1 MEGNNIAINYLD
13 LREFLF
19 KFFDLE
25 LNPLSILSVIVQLG
39 FIAWVIYQVYVKLQG
54 TQAERVLRGLI
65 LISPII
71 LVCYALK
78 LGIITRLIEIFS
90 PTILIGL
97 IVIFAPEFRR
107 VLMQL
112 GGNLSLVDYI
122 HIAESKKSIN
132 DACNEILESMTTLQK
147 NKVGALIAIEKANVE
162 RYYINPG
169 FGINAKLS
177 KELLITIF
185 NPKSPLH
192 DGAVILKGFTIMAA
206 GVILPM
212 TENPKLDWQYGTR
225 HRAAIGFSEVTDA
238 LCLVVSEET
247 GGLSIASQGQ
257 LTHYSSAEN
266 IRPILERYYTDILK
280 TEKRS
285 SKVGKFLSEFFSSIK
300 TIKDREVETAE
311 KPELEEVEE
320 KQSEPEKQVEAPKK
334 TAKQAS

>member
-1 MEGNNIAINYLD
+1 M
-13 LREFLF
+13 
-19 KFFDLE
+19 
-25 LNPLSILSVIVQLG
+25 QLA
-39 FIAWVIYQVYVKLQG
+39 FIAWLILNVYNRLRG

-65 LISPII
+65 LISPVI
-71 LVCYALK
+71 LICYALK
-78 LGIITRLIEIFS
+78 LGIVTRLIEIFS

-132 DACNEILESMTTLQK
+132 EACNEILDSLESLQS
-147 NKVGALIAIEKANVE
+147 NKVGALIAIEKANVD

-185 NPKSPLH
+185 NPKSPMH
-192 DGAVILKGFTIMAA
+192 DGAVILKGFTVLAA

-247 GGLSIASQGQ
+247 GGLSVASQGR
-257 LTHYSSAEN
+257 LTHYSSIEN
-266 IRPILERYYTDILK
+266 IRPILEDYYAQILK
-280 TEKRS
+280 TEKKS
-285 SKVGKFLSEFFSSIK
+285 SKVGKLLSEIFSSIR
-300 TIKDREVETAE
+300 TLKDRDTEKKPSSVETKSEKDVKPKIDSEIDSDLESDIESKKLEEEPEMVQTE
-311 KPELEEVEE
+311 KPIEKIAKVET
-320 KQSEPEKQVEAPKK
+320 PN
-334 TAKQAS
+334 

>member
-1 MEGNNIAINYLD
+1 M
-13 LREFLF
+13 
-19 KFFDLE
+19 
-25 LNPLSILSVIVQLG
+25 QLAG
-39 FIAWVIYQVYVKLQG
+39 IAWLIYQVYEKLKG

-65 LISPII
+65 LISPVI
-71 LVCYALK
+71 LICYALK

-122 HIAESKKSIN
+122 HIAESKKSVN
-132 DACNEILESMTTLQK
+132 EACNEILDVVATLQQ
-147 NKVGALIAIEKANVE
+147 NKVGALIAVEKANVE
-162 RYYINPG
+162 RYYVNPG

-192 DGAVILKGFTIMAA
+192 DGAVILKGFTVLAA

-247 GGLSIASQGQ
+247 GGLSIASQGR
-257 LTHYSSAEN
+257 LTHYNTIEN
-266 IRPILERYYTDILK
+266 IRPILEQYYSEMLK
-280 TEKRS
+280 TEKKRT
-285 SKVGKFLSEFFSSIK
+285 KVGRFIADIFNFNLKTQEENLELNSEDSAQDQELSSEEIEVLEDLQLVQDVKLPIK
-300 TIKDREVETAE
+300 T
-311 KPELEEVEE
+311 
-320 KQSEPEKQVEAPKK
+320 PKSK
-334 TAKQAS
+334 KSKAS